1 MTTNPPPPAAPTPTH
16 TVGDD
21 EIRAGLDGTV
31 LVMLRPVA
39 LGLTIYYALLA
50 VAHQLTAP
58 PLVATVMSPLAAAS
72 AIGMMA
78 AFAALGRWPLPA
90 RHANA
95 AATAILAVGFVN
107 SLVHQWLL
115 GDPKQTTNLML
126 VALGAGLFVLSYGWL
141 FLVLGL
147 TIGGWALVLRSS
159 PPSPDWQHF
168 GFALF
173 STSLVSVLALVTRL
187 RSYRRLEWFR
197 LLDERRHQELEAAVH
212 ASRQN
217 EARFRH
223 LASATLEGV
232 ALLDGERILDANQRM
247 ADIFRYDAA
256 DLPGTSVLSLAV
268 PESRGTMRQRLPS
281 NRPFEVMGLRKD
293 GSRVPLEVCATSADG
308 AAERPMIAVRDLT
321 ERKRTEEAQVRAQ
334 VAEAARRAME
344 ESLAE
349 RRRAEQEERRL
360 KEQLLQSQ
368 KMEGIG
374 RLAGGVAHD
383 FNNLLTAILG
393 YADIIMES
401 TPEGDEAREHAA
413 EIAKAGTR
421 AADLVR
427 HLLAFAR
434 KQMLDPMVVD
444 LNELILTTDKMLRR
458 LIGEDIELV
467 ILPAPGIDPV
477 QVDPGQVSQLLVNL
491 AVNARDA
498 MPTGGRLTIET
509 RNVVLTDDDRRRDAD
524 VVPGPHVLLSVR
536 DTGTGMTPETLSHV
550 FEPFFTTKP
559 AGLGTGLGLATCYG
573 IIKQL
578 RGHIW
583 VTSTPGHGA
592 TFDIYLPRADQA
604 VTVPLARA
612 AAEHGV
618 EGTETV
624 LLVEDE
630 PLVRTL
636 AARALEAHGYTV
648 LVAPTGADALR
659 MAREHEGPI
668 HLLLTDVVMP
678 QMSGTEVAERLA
690 PLRPDVRVLY
700 MSGYAESVTAGPR
713 MLPGRAEFLPKPFMP
728 ARLVRKVR
736 DLLDAESV

>member
-1 MTTNPPPPAAPTPTH
+1 
-16 TVGDD
+16 
-21 EIRAGLDGTV
+21 
-31 LVMLRPVA
+31 
-39 LGLTIYYALLA
+39 
-50 VAHQLTAP
+50 
-58 PLVATVMSPLAAAS
+58 
-72 AIGMMA
+72 
-78 AFAALGRWPLPA
+78 
-90 RHANA
+90 
-95 AATAILAVGFVN
+95 
-107 SLVHQWLL
+107 
-115 GDPKQTTNLML
+115 
-126 VALGAGLFVLSYGWL
+126 
-141 FLVLGL
+141 
-147 TIGGWALVLRSS
+147 
-159 PPSPDWQHF
+159 
-168 GFALF
+168 
-173 STSLVSVLALVTRL
+173 
-187 RSYRRLEWFR
+187 
-197 LLDERRHQELEAAVH
+197 
-212 ASRQN
+212 
-217 EARFRH
+217 
-223 LASATLEGV
+223 
-232 ALLDGERILDANQRM
+232 
-247 ADIFRYDAA
+247 
-256 DLPGTSVLSLAV
+256 
-268 PESRGTMRQRLPS
+268 
-281 NRPFEVMGLRKD
+281 
-293 GSRVPLEVCATSADG
+293 
-308 AAERPMIAVRDLT
+308 
-321 ERKRTEEAQVRAQ
+321 
-334 VAEAARRAME
+334 
-344 ESLAE
+344 
-349 RRRAEQEERRL
+349 
-360 KEQLLQSQ
+360 
-368 KMEGIG
+368 
-374 RLAGGVAHD
+374 
-383 FNNLLTAILG
+383 
-393 YADIIMES
+393 
-401 TPEGDEAREHAA
+401 
-413 EIAKAGTR
+413 
-421 AADLVR
+421 
-427 HLLAFAR
+427 
-434 KQMLDPMVVD
+434 MLDPMVVD

-700 MSGYAESVTAGPR
+700 MSGYAENVVSRQGEWDD
-713 MLPGRAEFLPKPFMP
+713 LSNYIQKPF
-728 ARLVRKVR
+728 AFKA
-736 DLLDAESV
+736 LLDKIREVLDRRP